1 MLKSRTC
8 AMAVAA
14 SMAIRP
20 GVGAASVFGSLGH
33 FDVINDTGFTAH
45 GFEIDLEGLHSSD
58 ITDTFEEGVGRGFP
72 SGRGF
77 DPLTCWSGGG
87 VGNSAAT
94 PCGHFGVG
102 TTANASKTTYS
113 WLVETGTPGVLN
125 NGVVN
130 LPVSV
135 WNVIPAP
142 IAGNPPLVIA
152 QIQAPVPAN
161 EASTVKPS
169 GSRCSPRSLRIR
181 SRWKNWWGAI
191 RRSNRP
197 SPRSSGNCCRQ
208 IRATRSNAA
217 VNLAAAVPEPG
228 TYVMLLAGLGL
239 IGFAVHRRKRYMD

>member
-45 GFEIDLEGLHSSD
+45 SFEIDLEGLHSSD

-87 VGNSAAT
+87 VGYSAAT
-94 PCGHFGVG
+94 PCDHFGVG

-130 LPVSV
+130 LPAPV
-135 WNVIPAP
+135 WNVIPWNVIPPGRRQSAP
-142 IAGNPPLVIA
+142 CGCTNP
-152 QIQAPVPAN
+152 
-161 EASTVKPS
+161 
-169 GSRCSPRSLRIR
+169 
-181 SRWKNWWGAI
+181 GAD
-191 RRSNRP
+191 
-197 SPRSSGNCCRQ
+197 
-208 IRATRSNAA
+208 TR
-217 VNLAAAVPEPG
+217 E
-228 TYVMLLAGLGL
+228 
-239 IGFAVHRRKRYMD
+239 